1 MTSDNTAELPGAE
14 LGRITYEMH
23 QKVSGTTGSGWDEL
37 VRNEPAK
44 AADWCSTARA
54 ILDATISQSDRLT
67 PIIDPG
73 PLRPPSSLS
82 RRTSSGRSGP
92 TTTANAGL

>member
-1 MTSDNTAELPGAE
+1 MTTDNTAELPGAE

-44 AADWCSTARA
+44 AADWCLTARA
-54 ILDATISQSDRLT
+54 ILDATIS
-67 PIIDPG
+67 
-73 PLRPPSSLS
+73 
-82 RRTSSGRSGP
+82 RTG
-92 TTTANAGL
+92 